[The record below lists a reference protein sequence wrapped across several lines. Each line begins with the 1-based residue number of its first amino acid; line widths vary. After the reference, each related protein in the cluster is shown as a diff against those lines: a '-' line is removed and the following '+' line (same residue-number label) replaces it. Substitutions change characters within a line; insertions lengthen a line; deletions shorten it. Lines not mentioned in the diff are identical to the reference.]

1 VDPLTCL
8 KTCPE
13 LDSGCQGKMKII
25 SFIENEGLSGGL
37 LQEFKTAPGGPDGS
51 ISAIDLVFSDYIECF
66 DLIFIYLP
74 G

>member
-1 VDPLTCL
+1 
-8 KTCPE
+8 
-13 LDSGCQGKMKII
+13 MKII

-66 DLIFIYLP
+66 DFDFHISTRLMISNGNHHL
-74 G
+74 

>member
-1 VDPLTCL
+1 M
-8 KTCPE
+8 KT
-13 LDSGCQGKMKII
+13 I